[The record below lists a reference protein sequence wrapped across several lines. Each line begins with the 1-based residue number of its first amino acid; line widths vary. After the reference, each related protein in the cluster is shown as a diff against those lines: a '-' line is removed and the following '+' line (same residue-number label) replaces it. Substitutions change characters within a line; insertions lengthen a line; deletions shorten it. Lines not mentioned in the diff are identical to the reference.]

1 MHILEICYTIPSR
14 WGDKMIKTPT
24 RYLSMDPKLPNLSHL
39 QQAAE
44 ILRKG
49 GLVAFPTETV
59 YGLGADAL
67 NPEAVEKIFIAKGR
81 PNDTPL
87 IVHVA
92 NPKDIKPLVR
102 KIPDVATTLMELF
115 WPGPLTLIFPKSD
128 LVPNSVSAGLD
139 TVGIR
144 IPAHPVALALLKAA
158 RIPIAAP
165 SANLSGRPSP
175 TSATHVLKDLNG
187 KIDAIIDGG
196 KTSVGLESTVL
207 DITGQVPTILRPG
220 GVTYEQLEEVLG
232 HVEMDPALIQPEL
245 NAALKPRAPGMKY
258 THYAPRAEIWIV
270 VGTEEQVAKKLK
282 SLVDENRAAGKR
294 VGIMST
300 EEMLFFSREY
310 NPNPDHWEILGS
322 KDDLTGIA
330 TRLFQALR
338 NCDRYHLDIV
348 FTQTLPETGIGVAIM
363 NRLHK
368 AAGGKII
375 RAN

>member
-1 MHILEICYTIPSR
+1 
-14 WGDKMIKTPT
+14 MIKIST
-24 RYLSMDPKLPNLSHL
+24 RYLPMDPKLPNLSHL

-67 NPEAVEKIFIAKGR
+67 NPEAVEKIFVAKGR
-81 PNDTPL
+81 PFDNPL

-92 NPKDIKPLVR
+92 NPKDVKPLVR
-102 KIPDVATTLMELF
+102 KIPDVATALMELF

-144 IPAHPVALALLKAA
+144 IPAHSVALALLKAA

-175 TSATHVLKDLNG
+175 TSSAHVLKDLNG
-187 KIDAIIDGG
+187 KIDAVIDGG

-207 DITGQVPTILRPG
+207 DITGQVPAILRPG

-245 NAALKPRAPGMKY
+245 NAALKSRSPGMKY

-270 VGTEEQVAKKLK
+270 VGTEEQVAKKLR
-282 SLVDENRAAGKR
+282 SLVGENRAAGKR

-310 NPNPDHWEILGS
+310 NLKPDHWEILGS

-330 TRLFQALR
+330 TRLYQALR

-348 FTQTLPETGIGVAIM
+348 FAQTVPETGIGVAIM

>member
-1 MHILEICYTIPSR
+1 MCYTIPSR
-14 WGDKMIKTPT
+14 WGDKMIKITT
-24 RYLSMDPKLPNLSHL
+24 RYLPIDPKLPNLSHL

-67 NPEAVEKIFIAKGR
+67 NSEAVEKIFIAKGR
-81 PNDTPL
+81 PVDNPL

-92 NPKDIKPLVR
+92 NPKDIEPLVR

-115 WPGPLTLIFPKSD
+115 WPGPLTLILPKSD
-128 LVPNSVSAGLD
+128 LVPSSVSAGLD

-175 TSATHVLKDLNG
+175 TSAAHVLKDLNG
-187 KIDAIIDGG
+187 KIDAVIDGG

-220 GVTYEQLEEVLG
+220 GVTYEQLAEVLG
-232 HVEMDPALIQPEL
+232 QVGMDPALSQPEP
-245 NAALKPRAPGMKY
+245 NSALKPRSPGMKY
-258 THYAPRAEIWIV
+258 THYSPRAEIWLV

-282 SLVDENRAAGKR
+282 SLVGENRAAGKR

-300 EEMLFFSREY
+300 EEMLFYSREY
-310 NPNPDHWEILGS
+310 NPKPDHWEILGS
-322 KDDLTGIA
+322 KDDLNGIA
-330 TRLFQALR
+330 TRLYQALR

-348 FTQTLPETGIGVAIM
+348 FAQTLPETGIGVAIM
-363 NRLHK
+363 NRLLK